1 MSKKIPYT
9 LYDLIPSQETMH
21 LMVKYSFKKQIVQ
34 IPCSFTAE
42 TEINFDLMQKAF
54 EIEIERND
62 SLRNRFT
69 VVDKQLKQYFIEPY
83 KMTVPKKFFRS
94 SEEQKAFFDKD
105 AQTPVKFKDCVPFR
119 IYFFR
124 TLGVGGGI
132 YINMSHLAMDAL
144 GIVGCIFDMLR
155 IYFALKNDEPIPAP
169 LDSYEDYIQQ
179 EFLKLQDEKKQA
191 KHAKF
196 YEEYWDKEKEP
207 FYAGV
212 HGPEFLEK
220 ARKKQK
226 NPNLR
231 VPAAYNPLFS
241 SCKQITIP
249 IDADTTAKIFDY
261 CRANSIAPESLFM
274 FALRT
279 HCSSINYRT
288 DDVFMMVTCSKR
300 ATVKEKNMSGCLV
313 QPIQV
318 RTIIGEDKTFAEGL
332 KEYTRVR
339 TNLYRHLDYPYIKAR
354 DMSREVYGY
363 NLIQGP
369 ACMMLTWLPIP
380 IDVDMGFK
388 FSFQIHD
395 LGAYF
400 TPLYTI
406 CSPDPATRG
415 INMNYL
421 YRYKLSSQAQIEKL
435 HENALKV
442 IVAGIENPDITVGEL
457 LDSCSK

>member
-241 SCKQITIP
+241 NCKQITIP

-369 ACMMLTWLPIP
+369 ACMMFTWLPIP
-380 IDVDMGFK
+380 IDIDMGFK

>member
-155 IYFALKNDEPIPAP
+155 IYFALKNNEPIPAP

-231 VPAAYNPLFS
+231 VPAAYNPLIS
-241 SCKQITIP
+241 SCKQLTLP

-369 ACMMLTWLPIP
+369 ACMMFTWLPIP
-380 IDVDMGFK
+380 IDIDMGFK

>member
-241 SCKQITIP
+241 NCKQITIP

-369 ACMMLTWLPIP
+369 ACMMFTWLPIP

>member
-1 MSKKIPYT
+1 MSKKIPYE

-42 TEINFDLMQKAF
+42 AEINYDLMQKAF

-69 VVDKQLKQYFIEPY
+69 VVDKELKQYFIPPF

-94 SEEQKAFFDKD
+94 SEEQQAFFDKD
-105 AQTPVKFKDCVPFR
+105 AKTPVKFKDCIPFR
-119 IYFFR
+119 VYFFK

-132 YINMSHLAMDAL
+132 YINVSHLAMDAL
-144 GIVGCIFDMLR
+144 GMVGCLFDTLR
-155 IYFALKNDEPIPAP
+155 IYFALKKGEPIPAP
-169 LDSYEDYIQQ
+169 LDSYEEYIQQ
-179 EFLKLQDEKKQA
+179 EFLKLKDEKKQA

-196 YEEYWDKEKEP
+196 YEEYWDKDKEP

-241 SCKQITIP
+241 SCKQLTLH
-249 IDADTTAKIFDY
+249 IDPETSKNIFEY
-261 CRANSIAPESLFM
+261 CKANSIAPESLFM

-279 HCSSINYRT
+279 HCSAINYRT

-300 ATVKEKNMSGCLV
+300 ATNKEKNMSGCLV

-318 RTIIGEDKTFAEGL
+318 RTIISEDKTFAEAL

-339 TNLYRHLDYPYIKAR
+339 TSLYRHLDYPYIKAR
-354 DMSREVYGY
+354 DMSRDVYGY

-369 ACMMLTWLPIP
+369 ACMMFTWLPLP
-380 IDVDMGFK
+380 IDRDMGFK
-388 FSFQIHD
+388 YSFQIHD

-406 CSPDPATRG
+406 CSPDPTDKG
-415 INMNYL
+415 INMTYL
-421 YRYKLSSQAQIEKL
+421 YRHKLSTQSQIEKL
-435 HENALKV
+435 HENALKT
-442 IVAGIENPDITVGEL
+442 IVAGLENSDITVGEL
-457 LDSCSK
+457 LDNCGK

>member
-241 SCKQITIP
+241 NCKQITLP

-369 ACMMLTWLPIP
+369 ACMMFTWLPIP

>member
-155 IYFALKNDEPIPAP
+155 VYFALKNDEPIPAP

-369 ACMMLTWLPIP
+369 ACMMFTWLPIP
-380 IDVDMGFK
+380 IDIDMGFK

>member
-369 ACMMLTWLPIP
+369 ACMMFTWLPIP
-380 IDVDMGFK
+380 IDIDMGFK

>member
-42 TEINFDLMQKAF
+42 TEIDFDLMQKAF

-241 SCKQITIP
+241 NCKQITLP

-318 RTIIGEDKTFAEGL
+318 RTIIGEYKTFAEGL

-369 ACMMLTWLPIP
+369 ACMMFTWLPIP

>member
-21 LMVKYSFKKQIVQ
+21 VMVKYSFKKQIVQ

-241 SCKQITIP
+241 NCKQITLP
-249 IDADTTAKIFDY
+249 IDAYTTAKIFDY

-354 DMSREVYGY
+354 DMS
-363 NLIQGP
+363 
-369 ACMMLTWLPIP
+369 
-380 IDVDMGFK
+380 
-388 FSFQIHD
+388 
-395 LGAYF
+395 
-400 TPLYTI
+400 
-406 CSPDPATRG
+406 
-415 INMNYL
+415 
-421 YRYKLSSQAQIEKL
+421 
-435 HENALKV
+435 
-442 IVAGIENPDITVGEL
+442 
-457 LDSCSK
+457 

>member
-155 IYFALKNDEPIPAP
+155 IYFALKNNEPIPAP

-369 ACMMLTWLPIP
+369 ACMMFTWLPIP
-380 IDVDMGFK
+380 IDIDMGFK

>member
-155 IYFALKNDEPIPAP
+155 VYFALKNDEPIPAP

-241 SCKQITIP
+241 NCKQITLP

-369 ACMMLTWLPIP
+369 ACMMFTWLPIP

>member
-155 IYFALKNDEPIPAP
+155 IYFALKNNEPIPAP

-196 YEEYWDKEKEP
+196 DEEYWDKEKEP

-212 HGPEFLEK
+212 HGPDFLEK

-369 ACMMLTWLPIP
+369 ACMMFTWLPIP

-406 CSPDPATRG
+406 CSPDPATKG
-415 INMNYL
+415 IKMTYL
-421 YRYKLSSQAQIEKL
+421 YRHKLSTQAQIEKL
-435 HENALKV
+435 HENALKT
-442 IVAGIENPDITVGEL
+442 IIAGIENTDITVGEL
-457 LDSCSK
+457 LDNCSK

>member
-1 MSKKIPYT
+1 MSKKISYE

-21 LMVKYSFKKQIVQ
+21 LMVKYSFKKQIVL

-42 TEINFDLMQKAF
+42 AEINFDLMQKAF
-54 EIEIERND
+54 NMEIERND

-69 VVDKQLKQYFIEPY
+69 VVDKQLKQYFVEPY

-94 SEEQKAFFDKD
+94 SAEQQAFFDKD
-105 AQTPVKFKDCVPFR
+105 AKTPVKFKDCIPFR
-119 IYFFR
+119 IYFFK

-132 YINMSHLAMDAL
+132 YINVSHLAMDAL
-144 GIVGCIFDMLR
+144 GMVGCLFDTLR
-155 IYFALKNDEPIPAP
+155 IYFALKKGEPIPAP
-169 LDSYEDYIQQ
+169 LDSYEEYIQQ

-196 YEEYWDKEKEP
+196 YEEYWDKDKEP

-241 SCKQITIP
+241 SCKQLTLH
-249 IDADTTAKIFDY
+249 IDPETSKNIFEY
-261 CRANSIAPESLFM
+261 CKANSIAPESLFM

-279 HCSSINYRT
+279 HCSAINYRT

-300 ATVKEKNMSGCLV
+300 ATNKEKNMSGCLV

-318 RTIIGEDKTFAEGL
+318 RTIISEDKTFAEAL

-339 TNLYRHLDYPYIKAR
+339 TSLYRHLDYPYIKAR
-354 DMSREVYGY
+354 DMSRDVYGY

-369 ACMMLTWLPIP
+369 ACMMFTWLPLP
-380 IDVDMGFK
+380 IDRDMGFK
-388 FSFQIHD
+388 YSFQIHD

-400 TPLYTI
+400 TPLYTMTI
-406 CSPDPATRG
+406 PDSKDKG
-415 INMNYL
+415 INVYYM
-421 YRYKLSSQAQIEKL
+421 YRVKLSTEEQIRKM
-435 HENALKV
+435 HRNFLKT
-442 IVAGIENPDITVGEL
+442 ILDGIENPQITVKEL
-457 LDSCSK
+457 LDNISE

>member
-155 IYFALKNDEPIPAP
+155 IYFALKNNEPIPAP

-318 RTIIGEDKTFAEGL
+318 RTIIGEDKTFSEAL

-339 TNLYRHLDYPYIKAR
+339 TSLYRHLDYPYIKAR

-369 ACMMLTWLPIP
+369 ACMMFTWLPIP

-388 FSFQIHD
+388 FNFQIHD

-406 CSPDPATRG
+406 CSPDPATKG
-415 INMNYL
+415 IKMTYL
-421 YRYKLSSQAQIEKL
+421 YRHKLSTQAQIEKL
-435 HENALKV
+435 HENALKT
-442 IVAGIENPDITVGEL
+442 IIAGIENTDITVGEL
-457 LDSCSK
+457 LDNCSK

>member
-155 IYFALKNDEPIPAP
+155 VYFALKKGEPIPAP
-169 LDSYEDYIQQ
+169 LDSYEEYIQK

-231 VPAAYNPLFS
+231 VPAAYNPLYS
-241 SCKQITIP
+241 SCKQITLP
-249 IDADTTAKIFDY
+249 IEAETTAKIFDF

-300 ATVKEKNMSGCLV
+300 ATTKEKNMSGCLV

-318 RTIIGEDKTFAEGL
+318 RTIIGEDKTFSEAL

-339 TNLYRHLDYPYIKAR
+339 TSLYRHLDYPYIKAR
-354 DMSREVYGY
+354 DMSRDVYGY

-369 ACMMLTWLPIP
+369 ACMMFTWLPIP

-388 FSFQIHD
+388 FNFQIHD

-406 CSPDPATRG
+406 CSPDPATKG
-415 INMNYL
+415 IKMTYL
-421 YRYKLSSQAQIEKL
+421 YRHKLSTQAQIEKL
-435 HENALKV
+435 HENALKT
-442 IVAGIENPDITVGEL
+442 IIAGIENTDITVGEL
-457 LDSCSK
+457 LDNCSK

>member
-155 IYFALKNDEPIPAP
+155 VYFALKNDEPIPAP

-196 YEEYWDKEKEP
+196 YEEYWDKEREP

-369 ACMMLTWLPIP
+369 ACMMFTWLPIP

>member
-169 LDSYEDYIQQ
+169 LDSYEEYIQQ

-241 SCKQITIP
+241 NCKQITIP

-369 ACMMLTWLPIP
+369 ACMMFTWLPIP

>member
-155 IYFALKNDEPIPAP
+155 IYFALKNNEPIPAP

-369 ACMMLTWLPIP
+369 ACMMFTWLPIP

>member
-1 MSKKIPYT
+1 MSKKIPYD

-34 IPCSFTAE
+34 IPCSIVVDSD
-42 TEINFDLMQKAF
+42 INFDLMQKAF

-69 VVDKQLKQYFIEPY
+69 VVDKQLKQYFLPTF

-94 SEEQKAFFDKD
+94 KEEQEAFFDKD
-105 AQTPVKFKDCVPFR
+105 AKKPVKFKDCIPFR
-119 IYFFR
+119 MMFFKTAGVGSGIYFN
-124 TLGVGGGI
+124 V
-132 YINMSHLAMDAL
+132 SHLAMDAL
-144 GIVGCIFDMLR
+144 GMVVTLLDMLR
-155 IYFALKNDEPIPAP
+155 VYYALKKGEEIPAT
-169 LDSYEDYIQQ
+169 LDSYEEYIQG
-179 EFLKLQDEKKQA
+179 EFKKLADEKKQA

-196 YEEYWDKEKEP
+196 YEEYWDKDKEP

-212 HGPEFLEK
+212 HGPDFLEK

-231 VPAAYNPLFS
+231 VPAAYNPLYS
-241 SCKQITIP
+241 SCKQLTLHIEP
-249 IDADTTAKIFDY
+249 ELSAKIFSF

-300 ATVKEKNMSGCLV
+300 ATNKEKNMSGCLT

-318 RTIIGEDKTFAEGL
+318 RTIIPEDKTFMEGL

-339 TNLYRHLDYPYIKAR
+339 TQLYRHLDYPYIKAR
-354 DMSREVYGY
+354 DMSRDVYGY

-369 ACMMLTWLPIP
+369 ACMMFTWLPLP
-380 IDVDMGFK
+380 IDIDLGFK
-388 FSFQIHD
+388 VEFKLHD

-406 CSPDPATRG
+406 CSPDPKDKG

-421 YRYKLSSQAQIEKL
+421 YRHKLSTEEQIRKL
-435 HENALKV
+435 HENALKT
-442 IVAGIENPDITVGEL
+442 IIAGIENNDITVAEL
-457 LDSCSK
+457 LDNCGK

>member
-155 IYFALKNDEPIPAP
+155 IYFALKNNEPIPAP

-196 YEEYWDKEKEP
+196 YEEYWDKDKEP

-369 ACMMLTWLPIP
+369 ACMMYSWIPLPL
-380 IDVDMGFK
+380 VDMLPFKLKFK
-388 FSFQIHD
+388 FYD
-395 LGAYF
+395 PGRYF
-400 TPLYTI
+400 SPLYTI
-406 CSPDPATRG
+406 TVPDTEDGG
-415 INMNYL
+415 INMYYM
-421 YRYKLSSQAQIEKL
+421 YRCKLSTPENIRAL
-435 HENALKV
+435 HKNAVKV
-442 IVAGIENPDITVGEL
+442 ILEGIENPDITIGEL
-457 LDSCSK
+457 LDSIS

>member
-155 IYFALKNDEPIPAP
+155 IYFALKNNEPIPAP

-241 SCKQITIP
+241 NCKQITIP

-369 ACMMLTWLPIP
+369 ACMMFTWLPIP
-380 IDVDMGFK
+380 IDIDMGFK

>member
-155 IYFALKNDEPIPAP
+155 VYFALKNDEPIPAP

-318 RTIIGEDKTFAEGL
+318 RTIIGEEKTFAEGL

-369 ACMMLTWLPIP
+369 ACMMFTWLPIP
-380 IDVDMGFK
+380 IDIDMGFK
-388 FSFQIHD
+388 FNFQIHD

>member
-42 TEINFDLMQKAF
+42 AEINFDLMQKAF

-241 SCKQITIP
+241 NCKQITLP

-318 RTIIGEDKTFAEGL
+318 RTIIGEYKTFAEGL

-369 ACMMLTWLPIP
+369 ACMMFTWLPIP

>member
-155 IYFALKNDEPIPAP
+155 VYFALKNDEPIPAP

-369 ACMMLTWLPIP
+369 ACMMFTWLPIP

-388 FSFQIHD
+388 FNFQIHD

>member
-155 IYFALKNDEPIPAP
+155 VYFALKKGEPIPAP
-169 LDSYEDYIQQ
+169 LDSYEEYIQK

-369 ACMMLTWLPIP
+369 ACMMFTWLPIP

>member
-241 SCKQITIP
+241 NCKQITIP

-288 DDVFMMVTCSKR
+288 DDVFMMVPCSKR

-369 ACMMLTWLPIP
+369 ACMMFTWLPIP
-380 IDVDMGFK
+380 IDIDMGFK

>member
-69 VVDKQLKQYFIEPY
+69 VVDKQLKQYFIEPF

-94 SEEQKAFFDKD
+94 PEEQKAFFDKD

-155 IYFALKNDEPIPAP
+155 VYFALKKGEPIPAP
-169 LDSYEDYIQQ
+169 LDSYEEYIQE

-241 SCKQITIP
+241 NCKQITLP
-249 IDADTTAKIFDY
+249 IDAETTAKIFDF

-339 TNLYRHLDYPYIKAR
+339 TSLYRHLDYPYIKAR
-354 DMSREVYGY
+354 DMSRDVYGY

-369 ACMMLTWLPIP
+369 ACMMFTWLPIP

-388 FSFQIHD
+388 FNFQIHD

-406 CSPDPATRG
+406 CSPDPATKG

>member
-155 IYFALKNDEPIPAP
+155 VYFALKNDEPIPAP

-369 ACMMLTWLPIP
+369 ACMMFTWLPIP
-380 IDVDMGFK
+380 IDIDMGFK

-457 LDSCSK
+457 LASCSK

>member
-155 IYFALKNDEPIPAP
+155 IYFALKNNEPIPAP

-369 ACMMLTWLPIP
+369 ACMMFTWLPIP
-380 IDVDMGFK
+380 IDIDMGFK
-388 FSFQIHD
+388 FNFQIHD

>member
-169 LDSYEDYIQQ
+169 LDSYEEYIQQ

-241 SCKQITIP
+241 SCKQITLP

-369 ACMMLTWLPIP
+369 ACMMFTWLPIP

>member
-83 KMTVPKKFFRS
+83 KMTVPKKYFRS
-94 SEEQKAFFDKD
+94 KEEQQAFFDKD

-155 IYFALKNDEPIPAP
+155 VYFALKKGEPIPAP
-169 LDSYEDYIQQ
+169 LDSYEEYIQE

-231 VPAAYNPLFS
+231 VPAAYNPLYS
-241 SCKQITIP
+241 SCKQITLP
-249 IDADTTAKIFDY
+249 IEAETTAKIFDF

-300 ATVKEKNMSGCLV
+300 ATTKEKNMSGCLV

-318 RTIIGEDKTFAEGL
+318 RTIIGEDKTFSEAL

-339 TNLYRHLDYPYIKAR
+339 TSLYRHLDYPYIKAR
-354 DMSREVYGY
+354 DMSRDVYGY

-369 ACMMLTWLPIP
+369 ACMMFTWLPIP

-388 FSFQIHD
+388 FNFQIHD

-406 CSPDPATRG
+406 CSPDPATKG
-415 INMNYL
+415 IKMTYL
-421 YRYKLSSQAQIEKL
+421 YRHKLSTQAQIEKL
-435 HENALKV
+435 HENALKT
-442 IVAGIENPDITVGEL
+442 IIAGIENTDITVGEL
-457 LDSCSK
+457 LDNCSK

>member
-155 IYFALKNDEPIPAP
+155 VYFALKNDEPIPAP

-241 SCKQITIP
+241 SCKQITLP

-369 ACMMLTWLPIP
+369 ACMMFTWLPIP